1 MDGENVANFFTETQ
15 RQLQREFQSEKLAD
29 RIVEATL
36 TGTLSD
42 EQSKFIDRMNMF
54 FLATV
59 DENGFPS
66 SSYKGGERGFVRV
79 LSPTKIVF
87 PNYDGNGMFLSMGN
101 VEASIKVGLLFVDFE
116 IPQRIRVRGE
126 ATCLREG
133 SILKSYP
140 GANLVVEVN
149 ITDVWVNCPRYIH
162 PMQTTEPSP
171 YLPNHQ
177 GESPLAL
184 WKRVDLL
191 QDVLSNDDR
200 KKAQE
205 LGLITI
211 EDYELKVSEGI
222 LV

>member
-1 MDGENVANFFTETQ
+1 MDGENVGNFFTETQ

-116 IPQRIRVRGE
+116 IPIVIFQEHAIPKAV
-126 ATCLREG
+126 
-133 SILKSYP
+133 LK
-140 GANLVVEVN
+140 GAGF
-149 ITDVWVNCPRYIH
+149 
-162 PMQTTEPSP
+162 Q
-171 YLPNHQ
+171 LPT
-177 GESPLAL
+177 PFL
-184 WKRVDLL
+184 
-191 QDVLSNDDR
+191 
-200 KKAQE
+200 
-205 LGLITI
+205 
-211 EDYELKVSEGI
+211 
-222 LV
+222 